1 MNRLLYEFLD
11 HAKRRRLKAHTTDDY
26 RRTIGEFFRFV
37 NENYPDIKDITGIT
51 RDIVLSYEKYLI
63 TKKDAKGRIISRGRR
78 RRYLS
83 NLKTFFAYLQRE
95 ERIYADPTVN
105 IAIPNEKRRILKD
118 VLTIEE
124 MDKLIKI
131 CPGDTTKGL
140 RDRAI
145 LELLYSAGIRAD
157 ELCNIELEDID
168 LDEMLLFVRKGKLGS
183 QRLIPFGQSSKY
195 WIEKYLERA
204 RPLISGPGDSLLFVS
219 MRGRKLDPQALLDI
233 VKGYARSAG
242 IEKNVTSH
250 TFRHSCAGH
259 MLKGGADIRY
269 VQRQLG
275 HRRISTTE
283 KYLKIEITDLK
294 EIHDRC
300 HPREQEDWD

>member
-1 MNRLLYEFLD
+1 MKRYLYEFLEN
-11 HAKRRRLKAHTTDDY
+11 AKRKRLNVHTISDY
-26 RRTIGEFFRFV
+26 KRTVESFFEFV
-37 NENYPDIKDITGIT
+37 SENYPDVKEITDITG
-51 RDIVLSYEKYLI
+51 DIVLSYEKHLV
-63 TKKDAKGRIISRGRR
+63 TKKDARKKMLSRGRR

-83 NLKTFFAYLQRE
+83 NLKTFFSYLQKE
-95 ERIYADPTVN
+95 EKIYANPAAN
-105 IAIPNEKRRILKD
+105 IALPKTKKRILKD

-124 MDKLIKI
+124 MDKLIKV

-145 LELLYSAGIRAD
+145 LEFLYSAGIRAD

-168 LDEMLLFVRKGKLGS
+168 LKELLLFVRKGKLGN
-183 QRLIPFGQSSKY
+183 QRLIPFGQPAKY
-195 WIEKYLERA
+195 WLEKYLERA
-204 RPLISGPGDSLLFVS
+204 RPLISGPGDNLLFVS
-219 MRGRKLDPQALLDI
+219 MRGRKLDPQSLLDI
-233 VKGYARSAG
+233 VKKYARIAG
-242 IEKNVTSH
+242 LEKNVTSH

-269 VQRQLG
+269 VQKQLG

-294 EIHDRC
+294 EIHGRC
-300 HPREQEDWD
+300 HPREQDEW

>member
-1 MNRLLYEFLD
+1 MNRHLYEFLD
-11 HAKRRRLKAHTTDDY
+11 HAKRKRLKAHTIYDY
-26 RRTIGEFFRFV
+26 KRTIGEFFKFV

-51 RDIVLSYEKYLI
+51 RDIVLSYEKYLV
-63 TKKDAKGRIISRGRR
+63 TKKDPKGKIISRGRR

-83 NLKTFFAYLQRE
+83 NLKIFFAYLQKE

-105 IAIPNEKRRILKD
+105 MAIPNEKRKILKD
-118 VLTIEE
+118 VLTIDE

-131 CPGDTTKGL
+131 CPGGTIKGL

-183 QRLIPFGQSSKY
+183 QRLIPFGESCKY
-195 WIEKYLERA
+195 WTLKYLERA
-204 RPLISGPGDSLLFVS
+204 RLLISGPDNALLFVS

-233 VKGYARSAG
+233 VKNYA
-242 IEKNVTSH
+242 
-250 TFRHSCAGH
+250 
-259 MLKGGADIRY
+259 
-269 VQRQLG
+269 
-275 HRRISTTE
+275 
-283 KYLKIEITDLK
+283 
-294 EIHDRC
+294 
-300 HPREQEDWD
+300 

>member
-1 MNRLLYEFLD
+1 MNRYLHEFLD
-11 HAKRRRLKAHTTDDY
+11 NAKRKKLKYHTIDDY
-26 RRTIGEFFRFV
+26 GRTVKEFFKFIYD
-37 NENYPDIKDITGIT
+37 NYPDIKEIADIS
-51 RDIVLSYEKYLI
+51 RDVVLSYEKYLI
-63 TKKDAKGRIISRGRR
+63 TKKDGRNRIISRGRR

-83 NLKTFFAYLQRE
+83 NLKMFFVYLQKE
-95 ERIYADPTVN
+95 EKIYANPTAN
-105 IAIPNEKRRILKD
+105 IAIPNEKRRILKV

-124 MDKLIKI
+124 MDKLIKV
-131 CPGDTTKGL
+131 CPGETTKCL

-168 LDEMLLFVRKGKLGS
+168 LSEMLLFVRKGKLGN
-183 QRLIPFGQSSKY
+183 QRMIPFGQSAKY
-195 WIEKYLERA
+195 WIEKYLRQA
-204 RPLISGPGDSLLFVS
+204 RPLIFGSDSNLLFVS

-233 VKGYARSAG
+233 VKSYARIAG

-269 VQRQLG
+269 VQKQLG

-283 KYLKIEITDLK
+283 SYLKIEITDLK

-300 HPREQEDWD
+300 HPRERDDW